1 MTIRWTTYNPAV
13 QVETDLHD
21 YALRLARLGDGHRRN
36 AVHLHLSKLQPS
48 RQQEHHMPLATAVF
62 DTLQMRYECRL
73 FKLGNGDLM
82 LVTKDTPLLE
92 IDAQLAKLRG
102 MFADDPLVYSAGA
115 DGEGFATPHDISD
128 DPAGF
133 LARCAAV
140 LADVETRKRGLPSP
154 TLAPPM
160 KNEPRALDMQGLA
173 MLDAV
178 LTSNTIAPLLRQ
190 QAVALISPEGQAE
203 TVFTELYV
211 SIPDLQRAHA
221 PNADIDA
228 DPWILLG
235 LTRLLD
241 RRVLAHLNAADGI
254 QLPRPASLNFC
265 LSGLDKETLGALM
278 RLQSRYREW
287 RTIIETTHLEP
298 FVDLAGYMEK
308 ASRLR
313 ELGFR
318 ICLDGLC
325 HHTLPL
331 IDRERLNADFLKI
344 RWSPALER
352 EGIAAAL
359 DRLAAAVKRVGT
371 DRVVL
376 CRCDT
381 PGALAW
387 GRSIGITL
395 YQGRFIDFLHH
406 GADDLRFSMEATLP
420 TRRWQ

>member
-1 MTIRWTTYNPAV
+1 MAMKWTAYNPAV
-13 QVETDLHD
+13 RAETDLHD
-21 YALRLARLGDGHRRN
+21 CALRLARLSDGHRRD

-48 RQQEHHMPLATAVF
+48 RRQEHHMRLATAVF
-62 DTLQMRYECRL
+62 DSLQMRYECRL
-73 FKLGNGDLM
+73 FRLGNGDLV
-82 LVTKDTPLLE
+82 LVTKDTPLIE

-102 MFADDPLVYSAGA
+102 MFADDPLVYSAGSN
-115 DGEGFATPHDISD
+115 GEGFATSHDITD

-133 LARCAAV
+133 LARCDNI
-140 LADVETRKRGLPSP
+140 LAEAEARTRGLPSP
-154 TLAPPM
+154 TLAPPL

-173 MLDAV
+173 MLDAA
-178 LTSNTIAPLLRQ
+178 LAGTPITPFLRR
-190 QAVALISPEGQAE
+190 QAVMLISPEGRAE

-211 SIPDLQRAHA
+211 SIPDLQRSLA
-221 PNADIDA
+221 PNTNIDA

-241 RRVLAHLNAADGI
+241 RRVLAHLNAADATP
-254 QLPRPASLNFC
+254 LPRPASLNLC
-265 LSGLDKETLGALM
+265 LSGLDKETLDALM

-287 RTIIETTHLEP
+287 RTIIETPHLEP

-318 ICLDGLC
+318 LCLDGLC

-352 EGIAAAL
+352 EGIAAPL
-359 DRLAAAVKRVGT
+359 DRLASAVKRMGT

-406 GADDLRFSMEATLP
+406 GAEDPRFGTEAILAAQ
-420 TRRWQ
+420 R